1 MTLKKE
7 KKKKRS
13 QRLRLVEHF
22 VPVQLDLGV
31 EFARRW
37 LLRELVA
44 GGGRVGFYRQS
55 GVALIARLLKGLQT
69 GTVLI
74 TFRNLLLTAC

>member
-7 KKKKRS
+7 REKKKRS

-44 GGGRVGFYRQS
+44 GGASWFLPSVGRRFDRQ
-55 GVALIARLLKGLQT
+55 VAEKSSD
-69 GTVLI
+69 
-74 TFRNLLLTAC
+74 